1 LQGVSAEDD
10 ALWILRRAKS
20 TISELP
26 RHISKD
32 KEGSAPS
39 GLKGKISVDSS
50 DMRPASLVRTPAH
63 IHACCDKTDAS
74 SRNWFV

>member
-1 LQGVSAEDD
+1 MSAEDD

-39 GLKGKISVDSS
+39 GLKGKISVESS
-50 DMRPASLVRTPAH
+50 DMRPASLVRTPPPH
-63 IHACCDKTDAS
+63 SCVLCDKADAPY
-74 SRNWFV
+74 RNWFV